1 MVGIH
6 SSWQALP
13 KRNPSPRERPQQVWS
28 PEGSLE
34 SGGWHRKMFIPKV
47 PKVVAQ
53 PRPLLEQMLSV
64 GQSSAGRS
72 RPSRLPVGTR
82 PLRAGSRLRSWCRR
96 LHPRGLSP
104 RASVCSAARAE
115 NPTRVREGKHVL
127 RSRHIPNF
135 AVPGSR
141 SATSTA
147 GCEERRVKAVGHCAR
162 LWEPGQSRG
171 GKHQPE
177 GKRGTAAALWE
188 LINDIND

>member
-1 MVGIH
+1 MRQRVCWGSGRDPFLVAH
-6 SSWQALP
+6 ASQE
-13 KRNPSPRERPQQVWS
+13 KPQ
-28 PEGSLE
+28 PLRAAATDLEPGGLLE
-34 SGGWHRKMFIPKV
+34 SGGWHWKMFIPKV

-53 PRPLLEQMLSV
+53 PRPLLEQMLSI

-72 RPSRLPVGTR
+72 CPSRLPVGTR

-135 AVPGSR
+135 AKCKQPCRGPARQRAPLGVR
-141 SATSTA
+141 S
-147 GCEERRVKAVGHCAR
+147 
-162 LWEPGQSRG
+162 G
-171 GKHQPE
+171 G
-177 GKRGTAAALWE
+177 
-188 LINDIND
+188 